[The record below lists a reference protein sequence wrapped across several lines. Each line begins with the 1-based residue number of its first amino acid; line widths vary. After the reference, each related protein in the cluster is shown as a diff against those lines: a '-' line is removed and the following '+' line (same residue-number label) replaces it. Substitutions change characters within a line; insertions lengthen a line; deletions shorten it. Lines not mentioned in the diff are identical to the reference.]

1 MMSKL
6 KKFKIGDRVIC
17 NGNNESYVLDYYT
30 DKIVTVRLW
39 RGQRH
44 IGDTIVN
51 ESELKLIKGE

>member
-1 MMSKL
+1 MMSKV
-6 KKFKIGDRVIC
+6 KQFKSGDRVIC

>member
-1 MMSKL
+1 MSKL

-39 RGQRH
+39 RGQKH

>member
-1 MMSKL
+1 MSKL

-17 NGNNESYVLDYYT
+17 NGNNQSYVLNYYT

-39 RGQRH
+39 RGQKH
-44 IGDTIVN
+44 IGDTVVN

>member
-1 MMSKL
+1 MSKL